1 MDIVSV
7 EIQHCLVQPPLPQ
20 PLNCAANAG
29 NSSKNSKP
37 STVCAAAPSSSNS
50 SSRSARGKPCGKD
63 PMAFCG
69 AISVRRII
77 HAYARIVRRLV
88 PAWLIGLLEMVES
101 LRRAA
106 DRVGGRAGGAG
117 GVEIAPRGPGRG

>member
-1 MDIVSV
+1 
-7 EIQHCLVQPPLPQ
+7 
-20 PLNCAANAG
+20 
-29 NSSKNSKP
+29 
-37 STVCAAAPSSSNS
+37 
-50 SSRSARGKPCGKD
+50 
-63 PMAFCG
+63 MAFCG

-117 GVEIAPRGPGRG
+117 GVEIAPRGPGRGIETVFEFDPVSYFDVTHPK